1 MRGAEASITIA
12 EQWKLFCSDAL
23 PAKLQEKW
31 HKWFTLARMGQA
43 SWPMVNGLWKND
55 WNIDDAIAGKI

>member
-1 MRGAEASITIA
+1 MRGVEESITVA

-23 PAKLQEKW
+23 PEELQEKW